1 MNLPPSPPIDD
12 KSITQA
18 LVGQNT
24 KGAQI
29 PPALLQN
36 IGLLAKVVVLKLP
49 EQVITATARQ
59 GNHPPVEFVTDIEQA
74 PQSDAALRIAQTK
87 TPQGTIA
94 LLLNTA
100 TQTQSFQL
108 SPQALTTLVDKISPT
123 ILANIQQHSTVTLQ
137 VPSSVTVPPSAIRQ
151 SGNEDVTVTITP
163 DRSGRS
169 LIDKPISIKLT
180 LPANVI
186 STLLPPSTSNQPTT
200 LPAENAPTPS
210 GFKLNIQAPTSA
222 TPKLE
227 VISDGNTPS
236 TNTRSKADAAPLV
249 LTPRQ
254 TLPILNQIVQTV
266 LSQGVPVSQLPK
278 TVAAPLQVNQTPKVP
293 TSTISVATTLA
304 VNQQQVNVARQGIE
318 VVGITNPAKP
328 LDIAPSVPNVPAV
341 VRPLLQPI
349 IEAKLLSISQTPTP
363 ETGRASGDTPKTAVG
378 VATPN
383 QTSTQNQTTTPQRSL
398 IPPTAIDKPI
408 GATGD
413 PIPQIQTSSKHQP
426 LPEAMLT
433 QVKQYAKQML
443 LQSGSTNQ
451 ALGNI
456 LSGLKEAVKT
466 PDKQTQQLSQRIMDS
481 LNLVNSTGDKMPNPV
496 EQSPSEPSLEAQTQV
511 PSSTL
516 IRALL
521 TSAPITSISPNAT
534 TSQSN
539 FVNGLVTVFQLALAS
554 RAVRQQASLADT
566 AATLTRVLPKGVTTA
581 SVPAKTINDIGSIES
596 KYQLEKSA
604 KTLLANFQSS
614 KLQHTESRS
623 AGQENLHFVLPI
635 NQHDN
640 NAPELLIQREDDR
653 EKEVERG
660 ASNTRQWNL
669 TMKLDVG
676 ELGEMLVKTAVRQD
690 DIDIDFYTSSDAL
703 LSKVYDTLPF
713 LKRRLA
719 ALGVGVNSSSCQR
732 GKIPAQLSE
741 RPYNIFE
748 TMV

>member
-137 VPSSVTVPPSAIRQ
+137 VPSSVTVPPSATRQ
-151 SGNEDVTVTITP
+151 SGNEDVNVTITP

-186 STLLPPSTSNQPTT
+186 STLLPPSTSNQPSA
-200 LPAENAPTPS
+200 LPAVNAPTPT
-210 GFKLNIQAPTSA
+210 GFKLNIQAPASA

-227 VISDGNTPS
+227 VISDASTPS
-236 TNTRSKADAAPLV
+236 TNTRSTTDAAPLV

-254 TLPILNQIVQTV
+254 TRPILNQIVQTV
-266 LSQGVPVSQLPK
+266 LNHGVPVSQLPK
-278 TVAAPLQVNQTPKVP
+278 TVAAPLQVNQTPAVP
-293 TSTISVATTLA
+293 TSTVSVATTLA
-304 VNQQQVNVARQGIE
+304 VNQQQVNVARQGLE

-349 IEAKLLSISQTPTP
+349 IDAKLLSISQTP
-363 ETGRASGDTPKTAVG
+363 ETGRVSGDIPKTAVG

-383 QTSTQNQTTTPQRSL
+383 QTNTQNQTTTPQRSL

-408 GATGD
+408 AATGE
-413 PIPQIQTSSKHQP
+413 PTSQVRTSSQHQP
-426 LPEAMLT
+426 LPDAMLT
-433 QVKQYAKQML
+433 QVKEYAKQML

-481 LNLVNSTGDKMPNPV
+481 LNLVNSTGDKVPNPV

-614 KLQHTESRS
+614 KLQYTESRS

-660 ASNTRQWNL
+660 ASNIRQWNL
-669 TMKLDVG
+669 TMKLDIG
-676 ELGEMLVKTAVRQD
+676 DLGEMLVKTAVRQD